1 MHDRSTNVPLT
12 SRQIRRTKML
22 IPTFAKE
29 FLALGSIFAA
39 GYMWSFIL

>member
-1 MHDRSTNVPLT
+1 MED
-12 SRQIRRTKML
+12 QML
-22 IPTFAKE
+22 VPTFAKE